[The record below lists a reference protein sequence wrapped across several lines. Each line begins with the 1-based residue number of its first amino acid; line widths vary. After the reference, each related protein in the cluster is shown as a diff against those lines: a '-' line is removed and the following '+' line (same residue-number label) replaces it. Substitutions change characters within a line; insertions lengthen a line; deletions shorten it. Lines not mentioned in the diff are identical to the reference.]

1 MANYLAS
8 QFEQIF
14 SEVDAEPDKF
24 GIESYRIRNMTL
36 EQVFI
41 AIGEEEL
48 KAD

>member
-8 QFEQIF
+8 QFESIF
-14 SEVDAEPDKF
+14 SEVDAEPERF
-24 GIESYRIRNMTL
+24 GIENYRIRNMTL

-41 AIGEEEL
+41 AIGEEEI